1 MVVSIEQAYVLLL
14 GELESERYT
23 NYLVYSALSRSGYI
37 VVKHV
42 PPKEIPQEVTSADC
56 IWALLKEKVGN
67 LPVPDHI
74 KTSPIYPIAEK
85 RMEDLKELITS
96 QKAENPDIVLDPIDL
111 KFGQRKRMA
120 VEEPIEEPA
129 SKKEKFS
136 TTGRSLVDQLKGE
149 FSYAKFEEIFEKF
162 DLVQLESQDYT
173 KDELDTPSALKIIFD
188 LHLHNKGFKKSEP
201 NAPNF
206 NVIILPSQVAFP
218 THDKIS
224 KIKHLLTAPLLVISV
239 SESKQIQAFLYY
251 IS

>member
-1 MVVSIEQAYVLLL
+1 
-14 GELESERYT
+14 
-23 NYLVYSALSRSGYI
+23 
-37 VVKHV
+37 
-42 PPKEIPQEVTSADC
+42 
-56 IWALLKEKVGN
+56 
-67 LPVPDHI
+67 
-74 KTSPIYPIAEK
+74 
-85 RMEDLKELITS
+85 MEDLKEFITS
-96 QKAENPDIVLDPIDL
+96 QKAEDPNIVVDPIDL

-136 TTGRSLVDQLKGE
+136 TTGRSLVDQLKCE

-162 DLVQLESQDYT
+162 DMVQLKSQDYT
-173 KDELDTPSALKIIFD
+173 TDELDTPSALKIIFD
-188 LHLHNKGFKKSEP
+188 LHLHNKGFKKSAP

-224 KIKHLLTAPLLVISV
+224 KIKHQNLLTAPLLVISV

-251 IS
+251 ISWWLPIQRMCHLNKLYVLVF